1 MVIESAQRL
10 ITVSLGKIASSRNQR
25 GGARLHRSL
34 LVAGV
39 LMNARSATAV
49 CSDDELLDDQNA
61 ATEVDDVEFAEKGD
75 IDSSSL
81 TPLLPP
87 SVDES
92 WLSDDAVNDVVS
104 APALQ
109 DTGTDSESTV
119 HCVLPDTSASADIE
133 QDTINRLSDYV
144 TTVVKCGQKR
154 KRVGSDAD
162 EVNDFVKT
170 KCSKISAEAAAVSP
184 SHELSVS
191 DSVCD
196 SADSDMET
204 DSVQLSSLVHC
215 FNSGFQG
222 LLSSNSVVDSPS
234 LSFVHSLDTAGDGQ
248 CHTAASESIIS
259 CSIYIREALETLSRP
274 VLAMSV

>member
-39 LMNARSATAV
+39 LMNARSATTAY
-49 CSDDELLDDQNA
+49 SDDEFSDDQDDT
-61 ATEVDDVEFAEKGD
+61 ATEVGDVEFGEEGD
-75 IDSSSL
+75 VNTSTL

-87 SVDES
+87 SADES
-92 WLSDDAVNDVVS
+92 WLSDDAVS
-104 APALQ
+104 APTPEDA
-109 DTGTDSESTV
+109 DSESTL
-119 HCVLPDTSASADIE
+119 HCVLPDTTTSADVD

-144 TTVVKCGQKR
+144 AAVVKCGQKR
-154 KRVGSDAD
+154 KRVASDAD
-162 EVNDFVKT
+162 EVDDFVKT
-170 KCSKISAEAAAVSP
+170 KCSKIIAEAPASSSSSELTAA
-184 SHELSVS
+184 
-191 DSVCD
+191 D
-196 SADSDMET
+196 SACGSADDDMET

-215 FNSGFQG
+215 FSSGFHG
-222 LLSSNSVVDSPS
+222 LLSGNSAVDSPS
-234 LSFVHSLDTAGDGQ
+234 LSFVHSLDAASDGQ
-248 CHTAASESIIS
+248 RHAAASESIIS